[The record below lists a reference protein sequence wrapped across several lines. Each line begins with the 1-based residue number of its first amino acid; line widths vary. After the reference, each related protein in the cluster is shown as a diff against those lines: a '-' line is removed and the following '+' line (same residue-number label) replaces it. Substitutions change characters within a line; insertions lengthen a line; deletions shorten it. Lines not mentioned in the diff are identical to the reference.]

1 MNKKSN
7 NIIYFLLSAIV
18 SIILLTF
25 TNIDKSINNN
35 AEASIKSFYAND
47 KADTNIV
54 LITIDETDI
63 QQLGGWP
70 LKRSYYALLFN
81 KLNNLDVRAVG
92 LEVFLSD
99 LVSSQSIYSELL
111 LDQAKNY
118 NNIVFG
124 SIISSIKKDGDKYIS
139 DSIQLPFVA
148 KLSSIKSGHLSYISK
163 SSGIILPLK
172 IENNLIEK
180 AFALSLAEISDQ
192 IKIDRPDININFD
205 KSWKEYKSLSL
216 LEFFQV
222 YENDEEQL
230 AYLKNKIVLIGI
242 TAQSLAKNL
251 NTIYD
256 DELPG
261 IGFHAIALENILN
274 DNFYDDSYYS
284 ISALFLFLLAFIP
297 VFFKRTSFIIYLS
310 ILAFTVIIAFTAITL
325 FNVLLNYASF
335 VLPFLFNLLTALL
348 VFVNSRKE
356 ETESVIKEKDL
367 ILKELTDKTNQ
378 LDTLQ
383 NELELESKNS
393 SHELLDK
400 VTQLKQEVLELRNRH
415 RDSEEVKFE
424 EQNRA
429 ENFHGIIF
437 KSKEMRQIVSTIKK
451 VADEKATILIMGES
465 GSGKE
470 LVARA
475 IHNLSSRKNKNFV
488 AVNCAALSDTL
499 LESELFGHVKGS
511 FTNAISDKKG
521 LFEEANNGT
530 ILLDEIGETSETFQT
545 KLLRVLQ
552 NGEIQK
558 VGSAAAVKVDVRII
572 AATNKNLKALVDA
585 KIFREDL
592 YYRLNVIQIKI
603 PPLRERKE
611 DIPAI
616 IEFFLEKEDG
626 NFRVSKAVMDILLS
640 NEWKGNVRELES
652 IIKRAVIYAKS
663 EEREVIQLKDLPD
676 ELSKLSKSNMD
687 DVIIEALAAKNFSHS
702 SINET
707 ASDLNLSRTL
717 VSENLRGYLFKNLVK
732 TNFDI
737 DLAVVTITKDKDSAD
752 KLKSKL
758 QTYLTNIKKDLE
770 KLESKDFDFIKTQFA
785 SKYKNLPQKYHS
797 HLDEIIKYLLNS

>member
-1 MNKKSN
+1 MKPHIL
-7 NIIYFLLSAIV
+7 IIDDDIDFINDFSLVLDEDYKCSFALNGHDAISLIQDSV
-18 SIILLTF
+18 PDVILL
-25 TNIDKSINNN
+25 D
-35 AEASIKSFYAND
+35 
-47 KADTNIV
+47 
-54 LITIDETDI
+54 LM
-63 QQLGGWP
+63 LGNEDNG
-70 LKRSYYALLFN
+70 LELLN
-81 KLNNLDVRAVG
+81 KLQKVEDVPVIMVTDYASVQTAVEALKLG
-92 LEVFLSD
+92 ASD
-99 LVSSQSIYSELL
+99 
-111 LDQAKNY
+111 
-118 NNIVFG
+118 
-124 SIISSIKKDGDKYIS
+124 
-139 DSIQLPFVA
+139 
-148 KLSSIKSGHLSYISK
+148 YISK
-163 SSGIILPLK
+163 TTNLTELK
-172 IENNLIEK
+172 ILIEK
-180 AFALSLAEISDQ
+180 TINQKILKNHALSL
-192 IKIDRPDININFD
+192 
-205 KSWKEYKSLSL
+205 
-216 LEFFQV
+216 
-222 YENDEEQL
+222 EEQL
-230 AYLKNKIVLIGI
+230 NKDYKTIIGESEAI
-242 TAQSLAKNL
+242 KDVYYKIKLYA
-251 NTIYD
+251 NT
-256 DELPG
+256 
-261 IGFHAIALENILN
+261 
-274 DNFYDDSYYS
+274 DS
-284 ISALFLFLLAFIP
+284 
-297 VFFKRTSFIIYLS
+297 
-310 ILAFTVIIAFTAITL
+310 
-325 FNVLLNYASF
+325 
-335 VLPFLFNLLTALL
+335 
-348 VFVNSRKE
+348 
-356 ETESVIKEKDL
+356 
-367 ILKELTDKTNQ
+367 
-378 LDTLQ
+378 
-383 NELELESKNS
+383 
-393 SHELLDK
+393 
-400 VTQLKQEVLELRNRH
+400 
-415 RDSEEVKFE
+415 
-424 EQNRA
+424 
-429 ENFHGIIF
+429 
-437 KSKEMRQIVSTIKK
+437 
-451 VADEKATILIMGES
+451 TILITGES
-465 GSGKE
+465 GVGKE
-470 LVARA
+470 LVARQV
-475 IHNLSSRKNKNFV
+475 HFFSNRKMFPFV
-488 AVNCAALSDTL
+488 AINCAAIPREL

-770 KLESKDFDFIKTQFA
+770 KLESKDFDFIKAQFT